1 MAEQAIALRDQKQA
15 VLHYKG
21 ALKVLP
27 DDPNVMI
34 ALARLHL
41 QGNEIDECQK
51 ICAEILKR
59 DETHEG
65 ASVMMADLSFIQ
77 VKSLNGVHYL
87 LLILI
92 ALSISR
98 WTLKVLGFTF
108 LNFCSPNQHTGR
120 HWPVSLKL

>member
-1 MAEQAIALRDQKQA
+1 MGEQAIALRDQKQA

-27 DDPNVMI
+27 DDPSVMI
-34 ALARLHL
+34 ALARIHL

-65 ASVMMADLSFIQ
+65 ASVMMADLSFMQ
-77 VKSLNGVHYL
+77 VKSLNGVYQLTVEIDYSVH
-87 LLILI
+87 
-92 ALSISR
+92 
-98 WTLKVLGFTF
+98 F
-108 LNFCSPNQHTGR
+108 
-120 HWPVSLKL
+120 